1 MSMPKTNNKNKNH
14 QIQFVESSDVFKLDL
29 NINIRY
35 N

>member
-1 MSMPKTNNKNKNH
+1 MSIPKANTKNKNH
-14 QIQFVESSDVFKLDL
+14 QIQFNGSSDVLKLDL

>member
-1 MSMPKTNNKNKNH
+1 MLKTNAKNKNH
-14 QIQFVESSDVFKLDL
+14 QIQFVVSGDVFKLDL